1 VISKELG
8 VLELSESLF
17 DDQVLES
24 SKHQPVLVDFWAP
37 WCGPCRML
45 GPILEKL
52 SLDYEGRV
60 QFVKINADHAPQLSQ
75 RYQIRSIPTVML
87 FRQAQAVDQFMG
99 LKQESEIRRFIDTH
113 LPRIEDKDLAL
124 ARQLLAEG
132 RLEEASEHYKTVLA
146 INPSQEAARLE
157 FVQLLLQR
165 SMAAEAAQYFEVLR
179 PKKLN
184 DPRIASIAL
193 LVEAGLSLNVDPSHP
208 TRSDQMLREAQQA
221 MLAGQWAGAMDL
233 FLALLTEDRRFAG
246 DLVRQSMLAIFQ
258 LCPDAQVV
266 GQYRRKLSAL
276 LN

>member
-1 VISKELG
+1 

-24 SKHQPVLVDFWAP
+24 SKHKPVLVDFWAP

-52 SLDYEGRV
+52 SHEYEGRV
-60 QFVKINADHAPQLSQ
+60 QFVKINADHAPELSQ
-75 RYQIRSIPTVML
+75 RYRIRSIPTVML
-87 FRQAQAVDQFMG
+87 FRQAEVVDQFMG
-99 LKQESEIRRFIDTH
+99 LKQESEIRRFIDAH

-124 ARQLLAEG
+124 ARQLLAAG
-132 RLEEASEHYKTVLA
+132 RLEDASEHYKAVIA
-146 INPSQEAARLE
+146 MNPSQDAARLE

-165 SMAAEAAQYFEVLR
+165 SMASEAAEYFEVLK

-184 DPRIASIAL
+184 DPKIASIAL
-193 LVEAGLSLNVDPSHP
+193 FVDAGLSLDVDPSHP
-208 TRSDQMLREAQQA
+208 TRSDQMLREAQKA
-221 MLAGQWAGAMDL
+221 MLAGQWAEAMDL
-233 FLALLTEDRRFAG
+233 LLALLTEDRRFAG
-246 DLVRQSMLAIFQ
+246 DLVRQSMLAIFH

-266 GQYRRKLSAL
+266 GTYRRKLSAL

>member
-1 VISKELG
+1 M
-8 VLELSESLF
+8 LELSESLF

-52 SLDYEGRV
+52 SLAYEGRV

>member
-1 VISKELG
+1 MISKELG

>member
-1 VISKELG
+1 

-193 LVEAGLSLNVDPSHP
+193 LVEAGLSLKVDPSHP